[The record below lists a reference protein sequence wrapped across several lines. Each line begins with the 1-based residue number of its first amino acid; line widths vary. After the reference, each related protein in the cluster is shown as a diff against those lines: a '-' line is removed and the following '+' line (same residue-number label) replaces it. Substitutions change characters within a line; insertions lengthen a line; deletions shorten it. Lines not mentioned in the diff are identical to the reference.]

1 MLIMGQNGVPVFPSP
16 QGPRFA
22 PTNEF
27 GFIVFLNWFQMVRK
41 YSRHTTRQNWSAESM
56 REAVQT
62 VCNGTMGYKKAAQ
75 QFKVPQTTLER
86 YVAKAK
92 KDVGF
97 TFKIAQLGSVRNVFT
112 EAQEMEIVKYVK
124 DMESRLFGFTMI
136 ELRKFV
142 YQLAV
147 ANGVSN
153 RFSEGTQMAGPGWME
168 HFLRKHPTIT
178 LRKPEATSGARAM
191 GFNKVAVNQ
200 FFGLLTSIIDKYQL
214 TADKIYNC
222 DETGITVNP
231 KGHSKILALKGKRQ
245 VGVLTS
251 AERGETVTIEICC
264 SASGSYF
271 PPCLIFPRKRKRPE
285 FELGLPPGSM
295 VETSDSGWVTGD
307 IFFRWFKKFV
317 QFSGASKENAV
328 LLIFDGHASHTK
340 NLDLINHAREN
351 GVVLLCLPPHCSYKL
366 QPLDVGFM
374 KPLSNYYENEVRV
387 WLRSNPGKVVTLWQL
402 STLFGAA
409 YVNAATMKTAM
420 SAFKKTGIWPPNQ
433 NVFEESDFLPASTTD
448 IPLHDENNDN
458 DFTQINH
465 QNEQLP
471 LGNNTH
477 QTPEKA
483 MIYKKNVETTPPS
496 HVPIR
501 NINNNSSPQPQCSWM
516 PDLPPVHQKSPN
528 KDFPEEPKIFPLTS
542 PQDLQPIPNVTSV
555 AKRPQ
560 RKRGKTAIL
569 TSTSYK
575 IELETSVK
583 EKHVKAN
590 SVKRKI
596 SSAVKNPK
604 KKASLKLTKKLSKE
618 KNNKDSSSDE
628 DDAIC
633 LYCEE
638 FYSTSVEG
646 WISCCLCYK
655 WAHNS
660 CAGINSDDDECVFR
674 CELCA

>member
-1 MLIMGQNGVPVFPSP
+1 
-16 QGPRFA
+16 
-22 PTNEF
+22 
-27 GFIVFLNWFQMVRK
+27 MVRK
-41 YSRHTTRQNWSAESM
+41 YTRKTTRQSWSAESM

-62 VCNGTMGYKKAAQ
+62 VIDGTMGYKKAAQ

-86 YVAKAK
+86 YVSKAK
-92 KDVGF
+92 RNVGS

-112 EAQEMEIVKYVK
+112 EAQELEIVKYVK
-124 DMESRLFGFTMI
+124 EMESRLFGFTMI

-147 ANGVSN
+147 ANDVAH
-153 RFSEGTQMAGPGWME
+153 RFSEDTQMAGPGWME
-168 HFLRKHPTIT
+168 HFLRKHSTIT

-200 FFGLLTSIIDKYQL
+200 FFGLLTSIIDKYHL

-231 KGHSKILALKGKRQ
+231 KGYSKILALKGKRQ

-251 AERGETVTIEICC
+251 AERGETVTVEICC
-264 SASGSYF
+264 SASGTYF
-271 PPCLIFPRKRKRPE
+271 SPCLIFPRKRKRPE

-295 VETSDSGWVTGD
+295 VETSDSGWVTGQ
-307 IFFRWFKKFV
+307 IFLRWFKKFV
-317 QFSGASKENAV
+317 QFSGASKDNAI

-340 NLDLINHAREN
+340 NLELINYAREN
-351 GVVLLCLPPHCSYKL
+351 GVVLLCLPPHCSHKL

-402 STLFGAA
+402 STLFGSA

-448 IPLHDENNDN
+448 IPLHDEGNYNE
-458 DFTQINH
+458 FPQIN
-465 QNEQLP
+465 QRSEQQP

-483 MIYKKNVETTPPS
+483 TIHKTKVETTPPP

-501 NINNNSSPQPQCSWM
+501 NSNNDSSPLPQCSWM
-516 PDLPPVHQKSPN
+516 ADAPPVYKKSPN
-528 KDFPEEPKIFPLTS
+528 KVVLEEPNIFPLAS

-560 RKRGKTAIL
+560 RKRGKTTIL
-569 TSTSYK
+569 TSTPYK
-575 IELETSVK
+575 VELETSVK
-583 EKHVKAN
+583 EKNIKAN

-596 SSAVKNPK
+596 TSVVKNPK
-604 KKASLKLTKKLSKE
+604 KKAALKLTKKSSIE

-628 DDAIC
+628 EEAIC
-633 LYCEE
+633 FYCEE

-646 WISCCLCYK
+646 WISCCLCHK

-660 CAGINSDDDECVFR
+660 CAGIDSDDDETVFR
-674 CELCA
+674 CEFCA

>member
-1 MLIMGQNGVPVFPSP
+1 
-16 QGPRFA
+16 
-22 PTNEF
+22 
-27 GFIVFLNWFQMVRK
+27 MVRK
-41 YSRHTTRQNWSAESM
+41 YARKTTRQNWSKESM
-56 REAVQT
+56 KKAVQAIIE
-62 VCNGTMGYKKAAQ
+62 GTMGYKKAAQ

-92 KDVGF
+92 RDVGSN
-97 TFKIAQLGSVRNVFT
+97 FKIAQLGSARNVFT
-112 EAQEMEIVKYVK
+112 EAQELEIVKYVK
-124 DMESRLFGFTMI
+124 EMESRLFGFTMR

-147 ANGVSN
+147 ANGVAN
-153 RFSEGTQMAGPGWME
+153 RFSKDTQMAGPDWME

-214 TADKIYNC
+214 TAEKIFNC

-231 KGHSKILALKGKRQ
+231 KGHSRILALKGKRQ

-251 AERGETVTIEICC
+251 AERGETVTVEICC

-285 FELGLPPGSM
+285 FEIGLPPGSM

-317 QFSGASKENAV
+317 QFCGASKDNAV

-340 NLDLINHAREN
+340 NLDLINYAREN
-351 GVVLLCLPPHCSYKL
+351 GVILLCLPPHCSHKL

-409 YVNAATMKTAM
+409 YVNAATMKNAI
-420 SAFKKTGIWPPNQ
+420 SAFKKTGIWPPNE
-433 NVFEESDFLPASTTD
+433 NVFDESDFLPASTTD
-448 IPLHDENNDN
+448 IPLDDEG
-458 DFTQINH
+458 
-465 QNEQLP
+465 NEQQS
-471 LGNNTH
+471 LGENAH
-477 QTPEKA
+477 QTPEKSE
-483 MIYKKNVETTPPS
+483 IHKNRVETTPPPR
-496 HVPIR
+496 VPMK
-501 NINNNSSPQPQCSWM
+501 NINNDSSPLPQCSWM
-516 PDLPPVHQKSPN
+516 PDAPPTRKATPN
-528 KDFPEEPKIFPLTS
+528 KVVLQEPNIFPLAS

-569 TSTSYK
+569 TSTPYK
-575 IELETSVK
+575 MELETSVQ
-583 EKHVKAN
+583 EKNKKAN
-590 SVKRKI
+590 GVKRKI
-596 SSAVKNPK
+596 GSVGKNTK
-604 KKASLKLTKKLSKE
+604 KKAVPKLTKKEALKD
-618 KNNKDSSSDE
+618 KNKKDSTSEE

-633 LYCEE
+633 FYCEE
-638 FYSTSVEG
+638 FYSTSTEG
-646 WISCCLCYK
+646 WISCCLCHK

-660 CAGINSDDDECVFR
+660 CAGIDSDDDETVFR
-674 CELCA
+674 CELCS